1 MIAQIIHVWHLK
13 HSVAVQYH
21 NFFIAVH
28 CEISFIIRS
37 VSMWL
42 FGWLGFF
49 CGLFGIFLLF
59 FFFNFSSFLQISFW
73 RKQKRLLQIQE
84 INSNCICCHSRTN
97 IIFDISMHFFCQEIF
112 ILLGTDGLIEY
123 FSLEIREIDYS
134 DLIQK
139 GYRTG
144 QVSKKDQVKC
154 SFLKIITYT
163 AKNPLYASKSV
174 AVFWNGVASVH
185 KQHCHQEQVFLSIVG
200 TNFLIILSRLG
211 MCQNET

>member
-42 FGWLGFF
+42 FGSLGVF
-49 CGLFGIFLLF
+49 CGLFGIFCFSF
-59 FFFNFSSFLQISFW
+59 FFSFSSFLQISFW

-97 IIFDISMHFFCQEIF
+97 IIFDISMHFCLSGNF
-112 ILLGTDGLIEY
+112 Y
-123 FSLEIREIDYS
+123 PV
-134 DLIQK
+134 
-139 GYRTG
+139 GYRWVDRIFFTWNKRNELFWFDSEG
-144 QVSKKDQVKC
+144 LQDRTSLKKRT
-154 SFLKIITYT
+154 S
-163 AKNPLYASKSV
+163 
-174 AVFWNGVASVH
+174 
-185 KQHCHQEQVFLSIVG
+185 
-200 TNFLIILSRLG
+200 
-211 MCQNET
+211 